1 MACFFWTIASRVGET
16 NNFVVSSFVVG
27 AARSG
32 KLSIDASFVRESS
45 PHAPEWPRWCDNNG
59 NLETSCFSEL
69 FSEGEEKILFP
80 KAALLLDFCLSN
92 VCFSFLTALLASSEA
107 IIETIIQYTINNKR
121 MATITIP
128 AIIKTVPCLLLGFIM
143 KGLSFIGGTVTDGV
157 VIDSDGDDVD
167 EVSKVG
173 ISSLLLI
180 SNCSLIG
187 ALTVLVVNDRA
198 NVGLN
203 VQLT

>member
-1 MACFFWTIASRVGET
+1 
-16 NNFVVSSFVVG
+16 
-27 AARSG
+27 
-32 KLSIDASFVRESS
+32 
-45 PHAPEWPRWCDNNG
+45 
-59 NLETSCFSEL
+59 
-69 FSEGEEKILFP
+69 
-80 KAALLLDFCLSN
+80 
-92 VCFSFLTALLASSEA
+92 
-107 IIETIIQYTINNKR
+107 